1 MQKKKNKEMK
11 LMFGVLAIFFFLFLA
26 IPIVRLLLKSFVLD
40 GNTGFTLENYRDVL
54 TSKGF
59 VKALGN
65 SFAVSS
71 ASAIITTLLA
81 FFLAYTV
88 HYTNVPGKYKFLLT
102 RAAVLPMLLPTITYG
117 FAIIYSFGKQG
128 LLTKLFG
135 RQLFHIYGYKD
146 QYVFQT
152 FGTSELGGKLMAE
165 GTNLEADLVTMST
178 FYVDS
183 AQEKWR

>member
-1 MQKKKNKEMK
+1 MQKKKNKKMK

-128 LLTKLFG
+128 LLTKLF
-135 RQLFHIYGYKD
+135 HIYGYKD
-146 QYVFQT
+146 QYGFQT